1 MGSSDLLWM
10 SNKREKGKK
19 EMNDF
24 QEDFM
29 KSLMLHFSE
38 TMATNTNK

>member
-1 MGSSDLLWM
+1 MGTSDLLWM
-10 SNKREKGKK
+10 SNKREGKE

-29 KSLMLHFSE
+29 KSLMF
-38 TMATNTNK
+38 